1 MERGTLLV
9 RADAGLKMGTGHAMR
24 CLALAQGWRHAGGE
38 VIFALAESTS
48 AVDRLLRS
56 ERFNVTRIDGAAG
69 TSEDARS
76 TFEIARAFGADWFAV
91 DGYQFDAQY
100 QKQLQ
105 SFRPVLVIDDNGLLD
120 YYAAEL
126 VLNQNAHAC
135 PEMYPH
141 TSSNTKLLL
150 GPRFALLR
158 NEFVAY
164 RDWTRAIPDRSS
176 RVLLTMGGSDP
187 GNLTPRILPLL
198 AELTDDDLR
207 IRVVV
212 GGSAENADVVDE
224 IAARFAGRVEV
235 LRDARNMAE
244 LMAWADLA
252 ISGAG
257 TTCWEMCW
265 LGLPAILVVVAEN
278 QRFIA
283 EQLAALG
290 AVENAGCGDSID
302 PALLAELCRQLL
314 ADKSRR
320 VGMSQRAK
328 QVVDGRGRDRVLDR
342 MKCGDEMCA

>member
-9 RADAGLKMGTGHAMR
+9 RADAGVKMGTGHVMR

-38 VIFALAESTS
+38 VIFALAESTP

-56 ERFNVTRIDGAAG
+56 ERFNITRMECAPGSPEGLGGAL
-69 TSEDARS
+69 
-76 TFEIARAFGADWFAV
+76 EIARACSADWFVV

-100 QKQLQ
+100 QKRLQ
-105 SFRPVLVIDDNGLLD
+105 DFRPMLAIDDNGLLD
-120 YYAAEL
+120 FYAAEL

-135 PEMYPH
+135 AEMYPH
-141 TSSNTKLLL
+141 ISPNTKLLM

-158 NEFVAY
+158 DEFAAY
-164 RDWTRAIPDRSS
+164 RDWTRAIPDRGSK
-176 RVLLTMGGSDP
+176 VLLTMGGSDP

-198 AELTDDDLR
+198 AELADDDLR

-235 LRDARNMAE
+235 LRDVRNMAE

-265 LGLPAILVVVAEN
+265 LGLPAILVVAAEN

-290 AVENAGCGDSID
+290 AVENAGSGDSID

-320 VGMSQRAK
+320 VGMSLRAK

-342 MKCGDEMCA
+342 MKWGEERGR